1 MLITFNCTMM
11 NGTGDGSDWDIDVNV
26 TNEEVERLKKAMESG
41 KDFDECEE
49 VSDIYDRLY
58 DIANESATEDLLD
71 NDEEFQEYYE
81 EDETTTA
88 SDFYSIKVEFP
99 YRL

>member
-11 NGTGDGSDWDIDVNV
+11 NGTGDGSDWDIDVDI
-26 TNEEVERLKKAMESG
+26 TEEEYERLKKAKETNVEF
-41 KDFDECEE
+41 KHCEE
-49 VSDIYDRLY
+49 VQDIYKRIC
-58 DIANESATEDLLD
+58 DIADESATQDLID

-88 SDFYSIKVEFP
+88 SDFYSISVDYP
-99 YRL
+99 Y